1 MIIVISGPSGVGKST
16 IINKLSRKK
25 HLYYCVSS
33 TTRKIRKNE
42 VNGIDYNFLTSLEF
56 NNLIQKNQFIEYE
69 TYDKNLYGTTY
80 QEISKESKYDAIIL
94 DLEVNGAINIINEYQ
109 NSIGLFIDINNT
121 LLRERLIKRGH
132 TDKDFIQTRLK
143 LANNQRK
150 HIKSFKYNVFNN
162 EINATVKQVSY
173 IINNEIL

>member
-25 HLYYCVSS
+25 NLYYCVSS

-42 VNGIDYNFLTSLEF
+42 VNGIDYNFLTSVEF

-94 DLEVNGAINIINEYQ
+94 DLEVNGAINIINEY
-109 NSIGLFIDINNT
+109 
-121 LLRERLIKRGH
+121 
-132 TDKDFIQTRLK
+132 
-143 LANNQRK
+143 
-150 HIKSFKYNVFNN
+150 
-162 EINATVKQVSY
+162 
-173 IINNEIL
+173 

>member
-1 MIIVISGPSGVGKST
+1 M
-16 IINKLSRKK
+16 N
-25 HLYYCVSS
+25 
-33 TTRKIRKNE
+33 
-42 VNGIDYNFLTSLEF
+42 
-56 NNLIQKNQFIEYE
+56 EYE
-69 TYDKNLYGTTY
+69 
-80 QEISKESKYDAIIL
+80 
-94 DLEVNGAINIINEYQ
+94 

-132 TDKDFIQTRLK
+132 TDKDFIKTRLK
-143 LANNQRK
+143 LANDQRK